1 MYTSFFLSF
10 FLLFLVL
17 VTHAS
22 YISGSFVLVFLH
34 PLNPWPVVMP
44 SRDQVGAGLIDK
56 IKACITFKKKKIF
69 ISLDNNFDR
78 VNVFFTLN
86 ILFFKI

>member
-10 FLLFLVL
+10 FLVL

-56 IKACITFKKKKIF
+56 IKACITFKKKKDF
-69 ISLDNNFDR
+69 YISWQ
-78 VNVFFTLN
+78 
-86 ILFFKI
+86 

>member
-10 FLLFLVL
+10 FLVL

-56 IKACITFKKKKIF
+56 IKACIKFKKKDF
-69 ISLDNNFDR
+69 YISWQ
-78 VNVFFTLN
+78 
-86 ILFFKI
+86 